1 MPRYSVTICQ
11 DRTETTQIEVD
22 AADPGEAQDKALQIA
37 RSTGVPSPPV
47 RRAATMA
54 ARQKHEKLV
63 HAPDGRPRIKP
74 LSSSPKN
81 PDDEVEHARR
91 WVRRILRELGFQ

>member
-1 MPRYSVTICQ
+1 
-11 DRTETTQIEVD
+11 
-22 AADPGEAQDKALQIA
+22 
-37 RSTGVPSPPV
+37 
-47 RRAATMA
+47 MA
-54 ARQKHEKLV
+54 ARQKHEKLVLDLARTMLALFGLRAEVTYAEGRNTHKRLVV

-91 WVRRILRELGFQ
+91 WVRRTLRELGFQ

>member
-37 RSTGVPSPPV
+37 RATGYMLEWEPSDGANCDPYIGDEEEAAELIEEDPCPVNRRPKSTCPEGCD
-47 RRAATMA
+47 
-54 ARQKHEKLV
+54 H
-63 HAPDGRPRIKP
+63 G
-74 LSSSPKN
+74 
-81 PDDEVEHARR
+81 
-91 WVRRILRELGFQ
+91 G